1 MVWTKQTRLI
11 RCLLYGYKRAKG
23 LVGKMFGLHHKL
35 WTGKLT
41 NQSMYYVSHIIKVY
55 IQGMCTSSSDLILTY
70 ESVLSGG
77 GHQVKDLQYL
87 NLNYKPSMYSYK
99 WNNNS

>member
-1 MVWTKQTRLI
+1 
-11 RCLLYGYKRAKG
+11 
-23 LVGKMFGLHHKL
+23 
-35 WTGKLT
+35 
-41 NQSMYYVSHIIKVY
+41 
-55 IQGMCTSSSDLILTY
+55 MCTSSSDLILTY